1 MSQSLLN
8 QLQCATAL
16 KNTGFGTCVL
26 QPGMIVGAFIVPN
39 GYTLSEAN
47 LADIATAVAKLTSD
61 AKLDSKLS
69 RIYPIGNFE
78 EPTPATEK
86 KIMQTFKYGGKAV
99 VREGDIDWSFQFVQG
114 GLCLHS
120 ALRSFNSN
128 GGFSVLFYDS
138 NNVLYG
144 VRTSANG
151 LMGIPT
157 KVMWTEPWDPN
168 DGSAFAKYMIQFVFL
183 PTYINDQLGYV
194 QLDSTLPSVAGL
206 QDVKLINTSWTE
218 STGVAIMRAVTA
230 CGSVNMGAIYGTSLA
245 VVGAWIARNAAT
257 GAVITTSTVTYSAV
271 TGLFTVTID
280 TTDGD
285 FPAGTQGILLD
296 FPAVSALVGLS
307 VSGFESTGP
316 VTLATTA

>member
-8 QLQCATAL
+8 QLQCSTAL

-26 QPGMIVGAFIVPN
+26 QPGMIIGAFIVPN
-39 GYTLSEAN
+39 GYTLAAADLAN
-47 LADIATAVAKLTSD
+47 VTTTVAKLTAD

-69 RIYPIGNFE
+69 RIYPAGNFE
-78 EPTPATEK
+78 EPSPATEK
-86 KIMQTFKYGGKAV
+86 KTMQTFKYGGKAV

-128 GGFSVLFYDS
+128 GGFSVLFYDA
-138 NNVLYG
+138 NFVLYG
-144 VRTSANG
+144 VKTAAGG

-157 KVMWTEPWDPN
+157 KVLWTEPWDPN

-194 QLDSTLPSVAGL
+194 QLDATLPNVVGL
-206 QDVKLINTSWTE
+206 QDVRLTTISWNE
-218 STGVAIMRAVTA
+218 STGVAIMTAYTA
-230 CGSVNMGAIYGTSLA
+230 CGSVNMGAIYGTALA
-245 VVGAWIARNAAT
+245 VVGGWIFKNAST

-271 TGLFTVTID
+271 TGRFTATAD
-280 TTDGD
+280 TTDPD
-285 FPAGTQGILLD
+285 FPAGTEGVLLD
-296 FPAVSALVGLS
+296 FPAVSGLVAIS
-307 VSGFESTGP
+307 VSGFESLGP
-316 VTLATTA
+316 VTLPTTA